1 MTVKTRRQEYV
12 EATREALLDSAA
24 RLFTEQGFAHTSLD
38 EVAAS
43 ARVTKGALYHHFSSK
58 QALFE
63 HVLEG
68 VNERIAETVMSAGAH
83 GDEPWGRMISGLNA
97 FLDACLDDEYQRI
110 CLQQGPAVLGWE
122 RCREV
127 EARMMG
133 LLESMLTEL
142 SGSGARLTPSPLL
155 TRVLFRMIS
164 ETALAIGE
172 AEDKQAARAE
182 AGELVTG
189 LLSSVVP
196 GAPAAG
202 GAS

>member
-12 EATREALLDSAA
+12 EATRAALLDSAA
-24 RLFTEQGFAHTSLD
+24 RLFTEKGFAHTSLD

-68 VNERIAETVMSAGAH
+68 VNERIAETVMNAGGNA
-83 GDEPWGRMISGLNA
+83 DDPWERMTSGLNA

-122 RCREV
+122 RCREI

-133 LLESMLTEL
+133 LLDSMLVEL
-142 SGSGARLTPSPLL
+142 ADSGARIAPSPLL
-155 TRVLFRMIS
+155 TRVLFRMVS

-172 AEDKQAARAE
+172 AEDKKAARAE

-189 LLSSVVP
+189 LLASVLRGVST
-196 GAPAAG
+196 AG
-202 GAS
+202 GS

>member
-12 EATREALLDSAA
+12 EATRAALLDSAV

-43 ARVTKGALYHHFSSK
+43 ARVTKGALYYHFSNK

-68 VNERIAETVMSAGAH
+68 VNERIADIVISAGAQ
-83 GDEPWGRMISGLNA
+83 GDDPWGRLLSGLDA
-97 FLDACLDDEYQRI
+97 FLDACLDDAYQRI

-122 RCREV
+122 RCREI
-127 EARMMG
+127 EGRMMG
-133 LLESMLTEL
+133 LLESMLAEL

-155 TRVLFRMIS
+155 TRVVFRMIS
-164 ETALAIGE
+164 ETALAIGD

-182 AGELVTG
+182 AGELMTG
-189 LLSSVVP
+189 LLASVVP
-196 GAPAAG
+196 GAPTAEG
-202 GAS
+202 V